1 MPRRCGVTVGARIH
15 DIRVQRGLS
24 LRELARLS
32 GVSHSQLSAIEHGRT
47 GTSVDNLVRI
57 ARALDVSLA
66 TLTGED
72 GRGAGADRL
81 VEEPT
86 PYTGAVGRAGERGP
100 TVELAALPAGLA
112 DLRDDPIVGPELDD
126 EWVRLLA
133 GLSLHGRRPRTK
145 QAWLSAYIV
154 LKMLFKAEAE

>member
-1 MPRRCGVTVGARIH
+1 VTVGARIH

-32 GVSHSQLSAIEHGRT
+32 AVSHSQLSAIEHGRT

-57 ARALDVSLA
+57 ARALEVSLA

-72 GRGAGADRL
+72 TRDAHTGRL
-81 VEEPT
+81 VEET
-86 PYTGAVGRAGERGP
+86 APYMGSIGREGERGHK
-100 TVELAALPAGLA
+100 VESAALPPGLT